1 MNIKAK
7 LKSYDTTLAE
17 LAKLLYISRPT
28 LNTYISMFEN
38 NQKLSN
44 EKYQIIFET
53 LFSGELS
60 KEDFD
65 KYVCRFNNMITRD
78 ELLGTSSLNPVKTDT
93 IYYLID
99 EMKKDLYT
107 DDSNEKV
114 YIFIRML
121 LNSYR
126 SVPVFEDLIDYFLTL
141 NNLSELS
148 SYDLN
153 KQQKLSMYYEFF
165 SKIRDNKITYEQR
178 NLDLF
183 NERIEQLKEQ
193 NQKAMDALKNKINEK
208 VNSEIARQVKT
219 GKDIN
224 FLTETD
230 IIKNFEE

>member
-44 EKYQIIFET
+44 EKYQIIFEA
-53 LFSGELS
+53 LFSNELS

-65 KYVCRFNNMITRD
+65 KCVCRFNNMITRD

-99 EMKKDLYT
+99 EMKKDLYA

-114 YIFIRML
+114 YVFIRML

-126 SVPVFEDLIDYFLTL
+126 NVPVFEDLIDYFLTL

-148 SYDLN
+148 SYNIN
-153 KQQKLSMYYEFF
+153 KQKKLSMYYNFF
-165 SKIRDNKITYEQR
+165 SKIRDNKITHDQR

-183 NERIEQLKEQ
+183 IERIEQLKEEK
-193 NQKAMDALKNKINEK
+193 QKAMDALKNNINKK
-208 VNSEIARQVKT
+208 VNSEITRQIKT

-224 FLTETD
+224 FLTEKD